1 MITFEGKRG
10 KKDLKEKTDG
20 SKTTTEDRIGSQAIK
35 LGSDHTEEA
44 HEESVKQKAPLA
56 WPDDQ
61 SYRGGAC
68 RHRCCKRGG
77 TRSSGS
83 GQGSDRHWGKG
94 DKDKGAAEKLKG
106 EKEY

>member
-1 MITFEGKRG
+1 MITFEGKIA
-10 KKDLKEKTDG
+10 LEEKMDG
-20 SKTTTEDRIGSQAIK
+20 SETTEDHISNQAIR

-44 HEESVKQKAPLA
+44 HEESVEQKALLA
-56 WPDDQ
+56 RPDDQ

-68 RHRCCKRGG
+68 RHRRCKRGG

-83 GQGSDRHWGKG
+83 GQGSDGHWGKG
-94 DKDKGAAEKLKG
+94 DKDKGPAEKLKG